1 MNRVKFN
8 KGDNLRALCGSQMGN
23 VGTVK
28 KVVPIPG
35 METEYHVSFDC
46 KPFDLVLTESKL
58 RKIERNEHITERG

>member
-8 KGDNLRALCGSQMGN
+8 RGDSLRAICGSQMGN
-23 VGTVK
+23 VGVVN

-35 METEYHVSFDC
+35 METEYHLSFDC

-58 RKIERNEHITERG
+58 RKVEGSDCNKKPN